1 MFTPVIKDYAYGW
14 GVSTMYNRKH
24 IGHGGGINGF
34 STQIARFPD
43 DNAVVIVLSNNE
55 AGNAGAVARGL
66 AAVLFDE
73 KFTLP
78 GEEKVATVDS
88 KVLDRHAGTYDVGG
102 MQVTITNESGHLM
115 IQPKGQGKLEAM
127 PTSETEF
134 HIYPVDA
141 TFTFV
146 PGPDGRSTELKMTQ
160 GGRTQS
166 GKRVN

>member
-1 MFTPVIKDYAYGW
+1 
-14 GVSTMYNRKH
+14 
-24 IGHGGGINGF
+24 
-34 STQIARFPD
+34 
-43 DNAVVIVLSNNE
+43 
-55 AGNAGAVARGL
+55 
-66 AAVLFDE
+66 
-73 KFTLP
+73 
-78 GEEKVATVDS
+78 
-88 KVLDRHAGTYDVGG
+88 